1 MDTDSVSITGSL
13 HEKNGKWQMVIYG
26 KASVVYPEKDNLTPD
41 KMVRTSRRYSM
52 KRWFLSTFMVIQH

>member
-26 KASVVYPEKDNLTPD
+26 KASVIYPEKDNLTPD
-41 KMVRTSRRYSM
+41 KMVR
-52 KRWFLSTFMVIQH
+52 RWISTNLMLYNKT